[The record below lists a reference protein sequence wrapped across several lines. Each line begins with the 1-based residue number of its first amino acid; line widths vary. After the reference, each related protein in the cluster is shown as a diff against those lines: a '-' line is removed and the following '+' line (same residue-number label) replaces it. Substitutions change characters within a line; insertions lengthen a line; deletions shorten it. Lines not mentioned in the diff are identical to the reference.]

1 MPGRSLFDFI
11 AFLPHAVP
19 NILFGVSVLLFS
31 LFVLK
36 GALNGTLTLLLF
48 VFIVARLSYAT
59 RMTNSALLQLHREL
73 EEAAHMAGAST
84 WVTVRRVLLPLLT
97 PTLIYAWLW
106 MALLTFR
113 ELTLALILTTRENLT
128 VPVLIWSLWT
138 SHGLSTAA
146 AISLI
151 LMAMMVPMIF
161 LYWWFVRRKGLL
173 ELA

>member
-1 MPGRSLFDFI
+1 M
-11 AFLPHAVP
+11 P

-97 PTLIYAWLW
+97 PTLIYASNLEGIASLYA
-106 MALLTFR
+106 MA
-113 ELTLALILTTRENLT
+113 AKIAPSDNLSK
-128 VPVLIWSLWT
+128 VESRKLPKGV
-138 SHGLSTAA
+138 
-146 AISLI
+146 
-151 LMAMMVPMIF
+151 VFP
-161 LYWWFVRRKGLL
+161 VRRARDPSTRSSR
-173 ELA
+173 LATMMMEAAHV